1 MLGTSSL
8 TFVSDLWFP
17 DFLMPSIGFPK
28 CYVHQ
33 HSVRYVHFV
42 FNFTT
47 LVCATRPAS
56 ALRTDVICSTH
67 VAGNEILAEQWTVSC
82 FIPLRIKPHKQLTFV
97 YLFCVHSEPLRF

>member
-1 MLGTSSL
+1 MPHMFRPILQIKAQLMLGTSSL

-67 VAGNEILAEQWTVSC
+67 IAGNEILLHPAENKT
-82 FIPLRIKPHKQLTFV
+82 P
-97 YLFCVHSEPLRF
+97 